1 MIRRLLLTERKS
13 KSWKIELETW
23 RRECKTWKRFLLLPL
38 LHPPLRHLLR
48 PLLRPLFRP
57 LQQLCKMS
65 IPGKDFETTFV
76 CNWIS
81 FSVYAYF
88 NNKPLV
94 LVQPPEFKEYE
105 EWKWRGVGSLS
116 VFLSIQDVRDSLKL
130 GPGSRP
136 GQDMSYHDNDL
147 PSLRNINTHQQTWEL
162 HRQKY
167 SRGGDWNIQRGL
179 GDWTWF
185 L

>member
-1 MIRRLLLTERKS
+1 MLYVLFYVLYNNSAKCASQE
-13 KSWKIELETW
+13 KIVKL
-23 RRECKTWKRFLLLPL
+23 FL
-38 LHPPLRHLLR
+38 
-48 PLLRPLFRP
+48 FA
-57 LQQLCKMS
+57 
-65 IPGKDFETTFV
+65 IG
-76 CNWIS
+76 
-81 FSVYAYF
+81 SVF
-88 NNKPLV
+88 QFMPILIINKPLA

-162 HRQKY
+162 QRQKY